1 MIKAMTLIHT
11 INVLSRVHAYLVDS
25 GEEVIPSLLYGL
37 ASSYRFRPCP
47 AMQPSTVESSKLR
60 GVIARLWR

>member
-1 MIKAMTLIHT
+1 MIKAMTSIHT
-11 INVLSRVHAYLVDS
+11 INVLSRVHANLVDS

-47 AMQPSTVESSKLR
+47 AMQPRIVERSKLR
-60 GVIARLWR
+60 GVITRLWR